1 MKLCLTNVPPAQAE
15 SMARTLVGERL
26 AACINLGP
34 VRSVYSWKGALCVED
49 EVTFWMKVAD
59 HGVEPLR
66 RRVLELHPYELPE
79 FIVLPVDSAGSLPAY
94 LEWVDAGT
102 RAPSPTGGTAPEP

>member
-15 SMARTLVGERL
+15 SLARTLVEEGR

-34 VRSVYSWKGALCVED
+34 VRSVYSWKGALCVDD

-59 HGVEPLR
+59 HGVEALR
-66 RRVLELHPYELPE
+66 QRVLELHPYELPE
-79 FIVLPVDSAGSLPAY
+79 FIVLPVERDGSHPAY
-94 LEWVDAGT
+94 LDWVDTGT
-102 RAPSPTGGTAPEP
+102 RTPSPSDPTGSTN